1 MAPPRDRGFLF
12 MFSPQTILHFT
23 NSLRTP
29 NGRSSSVLSRVIHL
43 EDRDHHHNQGNKMNL
58 LKTQREALLAP
69 LQAVTGIIERRH
81 TLPILSNVLL
91 SRTDT
96 HIEFVAT
103 DIEIEITTTMTLEGS
118 GEIRKLTVGA
128 RKLVDIL
135 RALPEGSEVTLA
147 LQDKRLQV
155 KSGKSRFNLQTL
167 SAEDFPRLVLVEA
180 SATSLSVPQKLLKAL
195 LGLVQYAMAQQDIR
209 YYLNGLLMVVEEGQ
223 LKLVATD
230 GHRLAYASREVEGK
244 NLPKQE
250 VILPRKTIIE
260 LSKLLEDS
268 DDSVAIE
275 LSSAQAKFKFGNVVL
290 VSKLVDGKFPDY
302 GRVIPQNHPKKLKL
316 ERIALLQALQRAAIL
331 ASDKFRGV
339 RWVLGD
345 GSLKISCSNT
355 EQEEAQEELDV
366 PYKGETLDI
375 GFNVGYLVDV
385 LNNLDVAEVE
395 CGLGDANSSVLFT
408 LPGRNDFK
416 YVVMPMRI

>member
-1 MAPPRDRGFLF
+1 
-12 MFSPQTILHFT
+12 
-23 NSLRTP
+23 
-29 NGRSSSVLSRVIHL
+29 
-43 EDRDHHHNQGNKMNL
+43 MNL
-58 LKTQREALLAP
+58 LKTKREALLEP
-69 LQAVTGIIERRH
+69 LQAVAGIIERRH

-91 SRTDT
+91 SRSDT
-96 HIEFVAT
+96 HIDFVAT
-103 DIEIEITTTMTLEGS
+103 DIEIEITTSMTVEGP
-118 GEIRKLTVGA
+118 GEEKRITVGA

-135 RALPEGSEVTLA
+135 RALPEGAEVQLI
-147 LQDKRLQV
+147 LQDRRLQV

-167 SAEDFPRLVLVEA
+167 AAEDFPRLALAEA
-180 SATSLSVPQKLLKAL
+180 ATTSFTVAQKLLRSL

-209 YYLNGLLMVVEEGQ
+209 YYLNGLLMVIEDEQ

-230 GHRLAYASREVEGK
+230 GHRLAFASRKVGGK
-244 NLPKQE
+244 NLSRQE

-268 DDSVAIE
+268 DEPVAID
-275 LSSAQAKFKFGNVVL
+275 LSAAQAKFKFGNVVL

-302 GRVIPQNHPKKLKL
+302 GRVIPQNQPKKLKL
-316 ERIALLQALQRAAIL
+316 DRIALLQALQRAAIL
-331 ASDKFRGV
+331 TSDKFRGV

-366 PYKGETLDI
+366 PYKGEPLDI
-375 GFNVGYLVDV
+375 GFNVGYIVDV

-395 CGLGDANSSVLFT
+395 CGLGDANSSALFT
-408 LPGRNDFK
+408 LPERSDFK